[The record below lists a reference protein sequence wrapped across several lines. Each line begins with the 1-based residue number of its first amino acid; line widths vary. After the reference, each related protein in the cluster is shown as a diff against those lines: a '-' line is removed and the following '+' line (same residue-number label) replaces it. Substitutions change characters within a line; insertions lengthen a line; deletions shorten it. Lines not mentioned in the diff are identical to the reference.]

1 MKTILKIIFSA
12 VLLITNITIAQNY
25 NDVFRLSESGIVF
38 GARSLGM
45 GNAYTAAGND
55 LSSMMFN
62 PAGLA
67 LIKKAELYTGLNY
80 NNYDNNVGFFN
91 RNSQLSN
98 SISKLGQ
105 FGVALPM
112 PTIQGSFVLGFGYT
126 QVKDFN
132 GTLGFNAFNSGNNSY
147 IQDLVY
153 SPLMVD
159 RDIAYKL
166 ALSYQVEV
174 LNPVTQK
181 KDYVRDE
188 TFING
193 KLNQRGNILQD
204 GSLNAWSF
212 SAAIE
217 VEKDIFVGA
226 TINLY
231 SGSFNKNKEY
241 YEEDVNNIYPAS
253 LLLDPSEPA
262 SADFKS
268 FTLHDRISWDISGSG
283 LSIGGLMKVNNNLN
297 LAANIKFSK
306 TFTVKETYY
315 FSGESYFG
323 LDTRFVLDQT
333 IARSEYEITTP
344 AEFTFGSS
352 YIINNLTV
360 SASTTMIDYSSA
372 KFKSGFDLNRLGDKN
387 ADIKSMFRTV
397 INLNAGFEYVLPSTN
412 FSFRGGFILMRSPF
426 RDDPIE
432 YDKKFL
438 TVGVGIHLTK
448 SISIDG
454 AYAYGWWKDF
464 GDNYGSG
471 LSRTYQ
477 DIKNQNIITSLRYN
491 F

>member
-55 LSSMMFN
+55 FSAMMFN

-132 GTLGFNAFNSGNNSY
+132 GTLGFSAFNSGANSY
-147 IQDLVY
+147 IQDLTY
-153 SPLMVD
+153 SPYMAD
-159 RDIAYKL
+159 RDIAFNL
-166 ALSYQVEV
+166 ALSYP
-174 LNPVTQK
+174 LYTKNGT
-181 KDYVRDE
+181 YVRD
-188 TFING
+188 TTLVNG

-231 SGSFNKNKEY
+231 SGNFNKNKDY
-241 YEEDVNNIYPAS
+241 SEEDVNNIYPAS
-253 LLLDPSEPA
+253 VLLDPSEPA

-283 LSIGGLMKVNNNLN
+283 LSIGALMKVNNNLN

-315 FSGESYFG
+315 VNGESYFG
-323 LDTRFVLDQT
+323 LNKKYFLDPA
-333 IARSEYEITTP
+333 IDSKSNYEITTP
-344 AEFTFGSS
+344 AEFTFGAS
-352 YIINNLTV
+352 YIINNITV
-360 SASTTMIDYSSA
+360 SASATMIDYSNS
-372 KFKSGFDLNRLGDKN
+372 KFRSGFDLISLDNKN
-387 ADIKSMFRTV
+387 SDIKSLYRSV

-412 FSFRGGFILMRSPF
+412 FTVRGGFILMRSPF
-426 RDDPIE
+426 RDDPPE

-438 TVGVGIHLTK
+438 TAGIGIRLTK
-448 SISIDG
+448 SVSVDG
-454 AYAYGWWKDF
+454 AYAYGWWKDY

-471 LSRTYQ
+471 VSRTYQ
-477 DIKNQNIITSLRYN
+477 DIKNQNIITSLKYN